1 MIVSR
6 KRSLVAGLAAAGLA
20 FAAGPAFAYIGPGAG
35 LSLLGAL
42 WGVIAAVAAAVLFL
56 LLWPLRRMMRRK
68 RPAAGQAARQ
78 RSPEQPTPEQ
88 HTPEQ
93 RRQPSSPSSSAAR
106 GR

>member
-1 MIVSR
+1 MMTLMR

-20 FAAGPAFAYIGPGAG
+20 FGAGPALAYIGPGAG

-42 WGVIAAVAAAVLFL
+42 WGVIAAVAAAMLFL

-68 RPAAGQAARQ
+68 RAAAPRTAAQ
-78 RSPEQPTPEQ
+78 
-88 HTPEQ
+88 Q
-93 RRQPSSPSSSAAR
+93 RRQTSSEAPGASR